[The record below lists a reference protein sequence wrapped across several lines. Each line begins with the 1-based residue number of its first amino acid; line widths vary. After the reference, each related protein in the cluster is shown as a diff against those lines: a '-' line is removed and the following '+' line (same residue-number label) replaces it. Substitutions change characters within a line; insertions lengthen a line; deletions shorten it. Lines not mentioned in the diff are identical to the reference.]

1 MNTATFIQWSGAVA
15 IIAGILAVLSGMP
28 EQVPERALPWVRRVG
43 DITAL
48 IALIGIYL
56 HQRKA
61 TGTLGLIA
69 FAIAA
74 ASELMLLF
82 FISHQLV
89 VSIYA
94 VGIIL
99 LAIATLRANSFPRWV
114 PWMWVVALLL
124 GIPGILMPNLQAILF
139 LLAAIGFGLG
149 FIGAGYHL
157 FTIGP
162 TSP

>member
-1 MNTATFIQWSGAVA
+1 
-15 IIAGILAVLSGMP
+15 
-28 EQVPERALPWVRRVG
+28 
-43 DITAL
+43 
-48 IALIGIYL
+48 
-56 HQRKA
+56 
-61 TGTLGLIA
+61 LGLIA

-82 FISHQLV
+82 FINHQLV

-94 VGIIL
+94 VGMIL
-99 LAIATLRANSFPRWV
+99 LAVATLRANSFPRWV
-114 PWMWVVALLL
+114 LWMWVIALLL

-157 FTIGP
+157 LTIGP
-162 TSP
+162 TSS